1 MWNEVGAYLINP
13 CSILPLNKED
23 FPQDLKVHMVEIW
36 HFFSFLS
43 YFSNIWSLQNFNTGI
58 FHRLKEK
65 DKEKHLNS
73 VPKYNEVSLTY
84 SPSVRI
90 KSQNLIFSIFK

>member
-23 FPQDLKVHMVEIW
+23 FPPDLKVHMVEIW
-36 HFFSFLS
+36 HFFCLIFPT
-43 YFSNIWSLQNFNTGI
+43 FWSLQNFNTGI

-73 VPKYNEVSLTY
+73 VPKYDEVSLTY

-90 KSQNLIFSIFK
+90 KSQKSHFFYF